1 MPEVLVAPEVEVVI
15 PPELASLT
23 PEQIKVEESKAIG
36 ANPFGLVEH
45 GFLTI
50 KTKSRGLQKLYPN
63 PAQKKFLAKV
73 KELFFAGKPVRMIVL
88 KARQA
93 GFSTAIEAVI
103 YAFVSR
109 MRGVNAMV
117 VADDLEGANYIFE
130 MQKLFQECLDKHLKP
145 RTKASNEKKLGF
157 AGLNSQILIDTADN
171 ANVGRKFTIQF
182 AHLSEV
188 SRYPKSLE
196 DMLSGLGHAVP
207 HAMGTMMFLEST
219 ANGYNEFYDLW
230 VKAINGKTDWIPFFS
245 AWFENPENS
254 LPLEG
259 NQLYPI
265 ENVRFVTPMEKDN
278 FLVGE
283 KELKLKYTLTDEQIN
298 WRRWDLVN
306 NCSGD
311 INKFNEDNPACWED
325 AFVAT
330 GNLFFNREA
339 LKLQLIKNPLAV
351 GNILKED
358 GRYIFREDPA
368 GLFRFYEF
376 PKRGEQYVVAGDSAE
391 GLEHGDKSAGIAI
404 NKRTNKTACVYNH
417 NIPPERFEEDLIKM
431 GNFYNE
437 AVIACENK
445 GYGYAVNQGL
455 YKHYG
460 KVYRRVNSKKGPKEP
475 TMELGFNTNSITR
488 PQMLAQLAEE
498 IAEGSAELLDI
509 DLIGQ
514 CWTFIN
520 NAKRGQPEAEKGK
533 SDDLVMARAIA
544 SQVRMEQPYKEKVF
558 MPKRRRVFRGLSGY

>member
-1 MPEVLVAPEVEVVI
+1 MPETLTAPEVI
-15 PPELASLT
+15 PLT
-23 PEQIKVEESKAIG
+23 SEQIKSEEAKAVG
-36 ANPFGLVEH
+36 ANPFALVEH

-50 KTKSRGLQKLYPN
+50 KTKSKGLQKLYPN
-63 PAQKKFLAKV
+63 PVQKKFLAKV
-73 KELFFAGKPVRMIVL
+73 RELFYGGKPVRIVTL
-88 KARQA
+88 KARQM
-93 GFSTAIEAVI
+93 GISTIIEAII

-109 MRGVNAMV
+109 MKGVNAIV

-130 MQKLFQECLDKHLKP
+130 MQKTFQELLDKHLKP
-145 RTKASNEKKLGF
+145 RTKASNEKKLAF

-171 ANVGRKFTIQF
+171 ANVGRKFTLQF
-182 AHLSEV
+182 GHLSEV

-196 DMLSGLGHAVP
+196 EMLSGLGHAVP
-207 HAMGTMMFLEST
+207 HAMGTMLFLEST
-219 ANGYNEFYDLW
+219 ANGYDEFYDLW
-230 VKAINGKTDWIPFFS
+230 VKAINGKTDWIPLFY

-254 LPLEG
+254 LALESG
-259 NQLYPI
+259 QMYPI
-265 ENVRFVTPMEKDN
+265 ENVKFITPSEKEN
-278 FLVGE
+278 FLSGE
-283 KELKLKYTLTDEQIN
+283 RELKSKYNLTDEQLN

-311 INKFNEDNPACWED
+311 LNKFNEDNPACWED

-339 LKLQLIKNPLAV
+339 LKLQQIKNPLAV

-368 GLFRFYEF
+368 GLFKFYEF
-376 PKRGEQYVVAGDSAE
+376 PKRGEQYIVAGDSAE
-391 GLEHGDKSAGIAI
+391 GLEGGDKSAGIVVS
-404 NKRTNKTACVYNH
+404 KRLNKTVCVYNH

-437 AVIACENK
+437 AVVACENK
-445 GYGYAVNQGL
+445 GYGYSVNQGL

-460 KVYRRVNSKKGPKEP
+460 KVYRRINTKKGPKEP
-475 TMELGFNTNSITR
+475 TMELGFNTNSVTR

-498 IAEGSAELLDI
+498 IAEHSTELLDVE
-509 DLIGQ
+509 LIGQ

-520 NAKRGQPEAEKGK
+520 NVKRGQPEAEKGK

-558 MPKRRRVFRGLSGY
+558 IQKKKRVYRGLSGY

>member
-130 MQKLFQECLDKHLKP
+130 MQKLFQECLDKHLRP

-283 KELKLKYTLTDEQIN
+283 KELKVKYTLTDEQIN

-311 INKFNEDNPACWED
+311 LNKFNEDNPACWED

-339 LKLQLIKNPLAV
+339 LKQQLIKNPLAV

-358 GRYIFREDPA
+358 GSYIFREDPA

-391 GLEHGDKSAGIAI
+391 GLEHGDKSAGIVI

-460 KVYRRVNSKKGPKEP
+460 KVYRKINTKKGPKEP

-498 IAEGSAELLDI
+498 IAEDSAELLDI

-533 SDDLVMARAIA
+533 SDDLVLARAIA

-558 MPKRRRVFRGLSGY
+558 MPRKRRVFRGLSGY

>member
-1 MPEVLVAPEVEVVI
+1 MPGTVAVEAPPVLS
-15 PPELASLT
+15 SLT

-63 PAQKKFLAKV
+63 PAQKKFLTKV

-130 MQKLFQECLDKHLKP
+130 MQKLFQECLDKHLRP

-259 NQLYPI
+259 GQPYPI

-278 FLVGE
+278 FLTGE
-283 KELKLKYTLTDEQIN
+283 KELKIKYNLTDEQIN

-311 INKFNEDNPACWED
+311 INKFNEDNPSCWED

-339 LKLQLIKNPLAV
+339 LKQQLIKNPLAV

-368 GLFRFYEF
+368 GLFKFYEF
-376 PKRGEQYVVAGDSAE
+376 PKRGEQYIVAGDSAE
-391 GLEHGDKSAGIAI
+391 GLEHGDKSAGIVI

-417 NIPPERFEEDLIKM
+417 NIPPERFEEDLIRM

-460 KVYRRVNSKKGPKEP
+460 KIYRRINSKKGPKEP
-475 TMELGFNTNSITR
+475 TMELGFNTNSVTR
-488 PQMLAQLAEE
+488 PQMLAQLSEE
-498 IAEGSAELLDI
+498 ITEGSAELLDI

-533 SDDLVMARAIA
+533 SDDLVMCMAIA

-558 MPKRRRVFRGLSGY
+558 IPKRRRVFRGLSGY